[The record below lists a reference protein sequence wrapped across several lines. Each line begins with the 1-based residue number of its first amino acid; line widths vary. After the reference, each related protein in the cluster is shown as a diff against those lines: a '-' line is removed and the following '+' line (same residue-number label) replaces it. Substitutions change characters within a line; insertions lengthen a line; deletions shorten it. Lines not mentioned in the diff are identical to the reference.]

1 MLELNPTD
9 IRKRKFKS
17 RWVSGYDMDEV
28 ESFLDQVAST
38 FEQFTNE
45 NEMLHEQVKGMEGE
59 LDDFRTKRKHL
70 EDALISAQKVIDDMK
85 TNARKE
91 ADNILKEAENH
102 ADRWISDANSQVLE
116 IKRELHDMEFLRKE
130 YEVRFRSLLESHLEQ
145 LNAMKAIP
153 RNGKDV
159 VSDQTNL

>member
-9 IRKRKFKS
+9 IRKKTFKS
-17 RWVSGYDMDEV
+17 RWVSGFDMDEV
-28 ESFLDQVAST
+28 EAFLDQVSSA
-38 FEQFTNE
+38 FEQLADE

-70 EDALISAQKVIDDMK
+70 EDALISAQKVIVDMK
-85 TNARKE
+85 GNARKE

-116 IKRELHDMEFLRKE
+116 IKRELHDIELLRKD
-130 YEVRFRSLLESHLEQ
+130 YEIRYRSLLESHLEQ
-145 LNAMKAIP
+145 LNAMQADFP
-153 RNGKDV
+153 HNGREV
-159 VSDQTNL
+159 VS